1 MKKLV
6 REGNRGPSSLFL
18 SVSPEKHVNHAN
30 ENTTLNE
37 LHFGNPS
44 GHRLQ

>member
-18 SVSPEKHVNHAN
+18 SVSPEKHVNQMGIQ
-30 ENTTLNE
+30 L
-37 LHFGNPS
+37 
-44 GHRLQ
+44 